1 MSILINFIGPN
12 FSYPH
17 TQNTGEENFLNGV
30 FKNLPKVFFLN
41 SLHQVFSLVCEADHF
56 KTQKFTSHFF
66 DKNLCLIGRET
77 EKWRE

>member
-30 FKNLPKVFFLN
+30 FKNLPKVFF
-41 SLHQVFSLVCEADHF
+41 
-56 KTQKFTSHFF
+56 
-66 DKNLCLIGRET
+66 
-77 EKWRE
+77 